1 MAGRRD
7 VLTAAAVAL
16 LVVAVDQATKLW
28 AQQALSPGREVTVI
42 DGWLWFKL
50 ISNSG
55 ASLGLLQGHNALFL
69 AVSTLL
75 LGAVVV
81 VLLRGAAT
89 GGVGAAAL
97 GAVGGGTTSNL
108 LDRVRLGSVID
119 FIEVHGWP
127 TDFNLADA
135 AIRVGVV
142 LFLLALLLRLRR
154 HPR

>member
-55 ASLGLLQGHNALFL
+55 ASLGLL
-69 AVSTLL
+69 
-75 LGAVVV
+75 
-81 VLLRGAAT
+81 RGAAT

-127 TDFNLADA
+127 TNFNLADA

>member
-1 MAGRRD
+1 MARRRD
-7 VLTAAAVAL
+7 VLSAAAVAL

-28 AQQALSPGREVTVI
+28 AQQALSPRREVTVI
-42 DGWLWFKL
+42 DGWLWFRL
-50 ISNSG
+50 TSNSG
-55 ASLGLLQGHNALFL
+55 ASLGLLRGYNGLFL
-69 AVSTLL
+69 AVSALL

-81 VLLRGAAT
+81 GLLRGAAP
-89 GGVGAAAL
+89 GGLGAAAL
-97 GAVGGGTTSNL
+97 GAVAGGTTGNL

-127 TDFNLADA
+127 TNFNLADA

-154 HPR
+154 HRR

>member
-1 MAGRRD
+1 MARRRD
-7 VLTAAAVAL
+7 VLSAAAVAL

-28 AQQALSPGREVTVI
+28 AQQALNPGREVTVI

-55 ASLGLLQGHNALFL
+55 ASLGLLRGYNALFL
-69 AVSTLL
+69 AVSALL
-75 LGAVVV
+75 LGAAVV
-81 VLLRGAAT
+81 VLLTGAAP
-89 GGVGAAAL
+89 GALGAAAL
-97 GAVGGGTTSNL
+97 GAVAGGITSNL
-108 LDRVRLGSVID
+108 LDRARLGSVID

-127 TDFNLADA
+127 TNFNLADA